1 MAKKELSYSNA
12 MKELQTIMSEIEQN
26 DANIDILIEKVK
38 RASELIKYC
47 KKQLT
52 ETNSEIQKILDSIT
66 E

>member
-38 RASELIKYC
+38 KASELIKYC

-52 ETNSEIQKILDSIT
+52 ETNSEIQKVLDSIT

>member
-52 ETNSEIQKILDSIT
+52 ETNSEIQKVLDSIT

>member
-12 MKELQTIMSEIEQN
+12 MKELQTIMSEIEQH

-52 ETNSEIQKILDSIT
+52 ETNSEIQKVLDSIT